1 MLGNLCCE
9 NMIVPTPKLASFITV
24 VVDIVDITY
33 DIVDVCIVVC
43 FIFIYIV
50 FSIVVLGHIRIVR
63 RKGEP
68 IYPQLFHLKKIKSVV
83 EVEKQNA
90 IRTCGDISE
99 SHL

>member
-1 MLGNLCCE
+1 
-9 NMIVPTPKLASFITV
+9 MIG
-24 VVDIVDITY
+24 VDIVDIVHIVY
-33 DIVDVCIVVC
+33 GIVDVCIVVC
-43 FIFIYIV
+43 FIVICIV
-50 FSIVVLGHIRIVR
+50 FSIVIPIWIVT

>member
-1 MLGNLCCE
+1 MLGNPCCE

-24 VVDIVDITY
+24 VVDTIY

-68 IYPQLFHLKKIKSVV
+68 IYPQLFHLKKIKNVI
-83 EVEKQNA
+83 EVEKKNA
-90 IRTCGDISE
+90 INRTCGDISE

>member
-1 MLGNLCCE
+1 MLGNPCCE

-24 VVDIVDITY
+24 VVDIIY

-43 FIFIYIV
+43 FIVIYIV